1 MRETG
6 AYGRQLG
13 KALQV
18 SRAASFV
25 TRGTLNQADIAVTHI
40 RADVADNAMTAPVST
55 EDAFLVM
62 LQLRDWPKRILW
74 ADDKLVNTSPLHA
87 GAISIFDLR
96 RKWVGH
102 RVCPIEQ
109 LNFYLP
115 RRTIDALCDMED
127 LPRLD
132 EFEQDPRGGLNDATI
147 YSLGRAL
154 LPAFQR
160 RHETNRLFVDS
171 ITAAIAVHVVKT
183 YGRRTSPGEDRLSE
197 SIGRAKDM
205 LAANLS
211 GNISITELAIACGL
225 PVSRFG
231 RAFARSTGL
240 SPQRW
245 LMQRR
250 MEEAMR
256 LLRMSD
262 LAPED
267 VAVASGFVN
276 LRHMNRLFLSSLGV
290 SSRTWRMAARN

>member
-1 MRETG
+1 MSEAG

-40 RADVADNAMTAPVST
+40 RADVADNAMTAPVSA

-74 ADDKLVNTSPLHA
+74 ADNKPVNASSLQA

-127 LPRLD
+127 LPRID
-132 EFEQDPRGGLNDATI
+132 EFDQDPRGGSNDATL

-160 RHETNRLFVDS
+160 RHETSRLVVDS
-171 ITAAIAVHVVKT
+171 ITAAAAVHVVRT
-183 YGRRTSPGEDRLSE
+183 YGRKALPDEDQLSE

-211 GNISITELAIACGL
+211 GNVSITDLAIACGL

-231 RAFARSTGL
+231 RAFAKSTGL

-245 LMQRR
+245 LTHRR

-262 LAPED
+262 LAPDEI
-267 VAVASGFVN
+267 ALISGFVD
-276 LRHMNRLFLSSLGV
+276 LRHMNRLFLSRLGV
-290 SSRTWRMAARN
+290 SSRTWRAAARN